1 MQPLDSA
8 TSDPGGLT
16 RTLLRLAWP
25 IVLARSAQSVIGFS
39 DALMTAPLGE
49 SALAA
54 VTTGSLNFF
63 AFVIFPMGLAYI
75 VQSFAAQFKGRGDL
89 PAARRYAHYG
99 LFLAALFFV
108 IGIGAVTVVDE
119 FLALFPYT
127 PEVRA
132 PMRAYLAVRFTA
144 LGAVV
149 ATEVLG
155 NWFGGLGNTR
165 LQMIAGVVAM
175 VFNVLLNYALI
186 GGHWG
191 APALGIT
198 GAAWASV
205 IATWAGLAVLLWAFV
220 THKVIGRVEGALNLN
235 AKEFLRMLRFG
246 VPHGFNWFL
255 EFSAFWIFITVI
267 VAKLGTVVLAAFMVV
282 LQINSVSFMPAFGLS
297 SAGAILA
304 GQAIGE
310 GQRDDVPRVLRRTLI
325 ITALWQGSVGLL
337 YLLMPRLLISL
348 FAPGNETAG
357 SQATMIAVGRTM
369 LALSA
374 GWQLFDAAV
383 ISLGEILRAAG
394 DTTWCLWARLVLAWA
409 VFMPVAYYVVG
420 VRDAGHVAAMYC
432 LLGYVLLLAF
442 VFAWRFRSGAW
453 RSIDLTGSQSPS
465 APG

>member
-1 MQPLDSA
+1 MTAIASQAAAPSL
-8 TSDPGGLT
+8 L
-16 RTLLRLAWP
+16 RQLLRLAWP

-63 AFVIFPMGLAYI
+63 ALVIFPMGLAYI
-75 VQSFAAQFKGRGDL
+75 VQSFAAQFKGRGDDA
-89 PAARRYAHYG
+89 AARRYGHYG
-99 LFLAALFFV
+99 LILSAGFLVLGVLATLGV
-108 IGIGAVTVVDE
+108 E
-119 FLALFPYT
+119 RFLSWFPYT
-127 PEVRA
+127 TAVRA
-132 PMRAYLAVRFTA
+132 PMEDYLVIRLTS

-165 LQMIAGVVAM
+165 LQMAAGMIAM

-186 GGHWG
+186 GGNLG
-191 APALGIT
+191 APALGVE

-205 IATWAGLAVLLWAFV
+205 IATWLGLTLLLWAYL
-220 THKVIGRVEGALNLN
+220 TNKVLGKVPGPLRLRAG
-235 AKEFLRMLRFG
+235 EFFRMLRFG

-267 VAKLGTVVLAAFMVV
+267 VADLGTTILAAFMVV

-310 GQRDDVPRVLRRTLI
+310 GNKDHVPMVLRRTLA
-325 ITALWQGSVGLL
+325 ITALWQGSVGLV
-337 YLLMPRLLISL
+337 YLVFPAALMGAFAQNEGAVEGLL
-348 FAPGNETAG
+348 
-357 SQATMIAVGRTM
+357 AVGTTM

-374 GWQLFDAAV
+374 CWQLFDAVV
-383 ISLGEILRAAG
+383 ISISETLRAAG
-394 DTTWCLWARLVLAWA
+394 DTTWCLWARFVLAWV
-409 VFMPVAYYVVG
+409 VFMPVAYWVVKLRNMGYVG
-420 VRDAGHVAAMYC
+420 ALLCM
-432 LLGYVLLLAF
+432 LGYLALLAL
-442 VFAWRFRSGAW
+442 VFWKRFGSGAW
-453 RSIDLTGSQSPS
+453 RKIDLTGTETLP
-465 APG
+465 AT